1 MFYGELTDSKYYK
14 YKKNNILSVAVSK
27 KAIHIEHTDV
37 LACTFVTALFFV
49 IKVKIRIILNGYQNK
64 KIFRKIFIFAMQ
76 YDRI

>member
-37 LACTFVTALFFV
+37 LVCTFVNALFFY
-49 IKVKIRIILNGYQNK
+49 KSKNK
-64 KIFRKIFIFAMQ
+64 DNFKLIPK
-76 YDRI
+76 